1 MVHFKVTIPP
11 HAKSGQTIRIR
22 CPDGTEG
29 DVKLPKGLKGGDSFM
44 FEIPKKS
51 SNRISFLDR
60 EIASLHDFIVALG
73 LGVLIGLSIVI
84 GFLLGILYIT
94 DPEDGSTGN

>member
-1 MVHFKVTIPP
+1 
-11 HAKSGQTIRIR
+11 
-22 CPDGTEG
+22 
-29 DVKLPKGLKGGDSFM
+29 M

>member
-1 MVHFKVTIPP
+1 
-11 HAKSGQTIRIR
+11 
-22 CPDGTEG
+22 
-29 DVKLPKGLKGGDSFM
+29 VKLPKGLKGGDSFM